1 MADVTIPHTLFVED
15 MELWGWVDMP
25 SARYNFTTCDTE
37 AGSSYYRYTEQFM
50 EGSSYPDLLNF
61 PGTYI
66 DEGDWIAEPVVV
78 SDPDAEFTID
88 FNFHFEG

>member
-1 MADVTIPHTLFVED
+1 
-15 MELWGWVDMP
+15 MP

-66 DEGDWIAEPVVV
+66 DEGDWVAEPVVV